1 MIACKEL
8 SADGLAGLSRLLCSV
23 CEKKGEEAPR
33 CESRI
38 SSPYALYRVLLAT
51 V

>member
-1 MIACKEL
+1 MIVCKVL

-33 CESRI
+33 CEI
-38 SSPYALYRVLLAT
+38 SHQFPLRLV
-51 V
+51 